1 MVKSNYRPVSILPVP
16 SKIYEKV
23 LSEQLSNYF
32 ESVFDDYLCAFRKRH
47 GCQTTL
53 MRLLEDWKE
62 ALDSNCY
69 VAAVLMDLSKAFDCL
84 PHDILLCKLGCYG
97 LFQKAVNLLA
107 SYLSDRKQQVKI
119 GNVTSKWA
127 DISKGVPQGSI
138 LGPLLFNVFINDI
151 FYFIQKGTLYNYSDD
166 NSLSFHSPNFDNLLH
181 FLQNASKTLIEWFRF
196 NCMQANPDKFQAI
209 AVGKKTHDKKL
220 MIKIDGA
227 TVFCEGEVKLLGVDL
242 TFDSHIQSLP
252 NN

>member
-1 MVKSNYRPVSILPVP
+1 MGKESFVPLFKDLINFTINTNTFPDKIKLGQIAPIFKKNDPMVKSNYRPVSILPVP

-32 ESVFDDYLCAFRKRH
+32 ESIFDDYLCAFRKRH

-62 ALDSNCY
+62 ALDSNHY

-84 PHDILLCKLGCYG
+84 PHDILLCKLECYG
-97 LFQKAVNLLA
+97 LSQKAVNLLS

-127 DISKGVPQGSI
+127 DIRKGVPQGSI

-151 FYFIQKGTLYNYSDD
+151 FYFIQKGTLYNYADD
-166 NSLSFHSPNFDNLLH
+166 NTLSFHSPNYENLLN
-181 FLQNASKTLIEWFRF
+181 FLQNSR
-196 NCMQANPDKFQAI
+196 
-209 AVGKKTHDKKL
+209 
-220 MIKIDGA
+220 
-227 TVFCEGEVKLLGVDL
+227 
-242 TFDSHIQSLP
+242 
-252 NN
+252 